1 MSQGELKCCGSPL
14 FLKSKYGSGYNMVL
28 TRNQAHIEDQS
39 KSHDKEHLR
48 NRDQKS
54 VEEITNIVIGQV
66 PNSRLVSNVNSEL
79 GFVLPSEESSQF
91 PRLFEIL
98 DQRKEELNILNVGI
112 SITTLEEV
120 FLK

>member
-28 TRNQAHIEDQS
+28 TRKLDNFEKDDTIA
-39 KSHDKEHLR
+39 K
-48 NRDQKS
+48 
-54 VEEITNIVIGQV
+54 EITSIILNII
-66 PNSRLVSNVNSEL
+66 PCSKLVSNVNSEL
-79 GFVLPSEESSQF
+79 GYILPSDQSIQF
-91 PRLFEIL
+91 SRLFEIL